1 MVCLVAMEHLA
12 VMDVTE
18 LKENGAALERLGP
31 RDHLVQTERRE
42 RREILDLWAPPAK
55 MDSEGRKVREEPC
68 YDVDI

>member
-1 MVCLVAMEHLA
+1 MEHSA

-31 RDHLVQTERRE
+31 RDPLVRTERRE
-42 RREILDLWAPPAK
+42 RREILELWTPPVK
-55 MDSEGRKVREEPC
+55 KDSEGRKVREEPC